1 MSGRAPSPS
10 SASPSCLARSYNA
23 RPQVE
28 TGDYVRTL
36 PVGKTRCVAYTAPP
50 SVGGARITSISQGT
64 YLGPVGL
71 WEQTPAF
78 TSVEVRGYWVNVWA
92 SQPRPKLF
100 ASVVPREVVN
110 AWIAPGWSVWED
122 FPGSRRRSPRRYSHR
137 LITTSP
143 SGRGRRPRPRPR
155 HPPPSPPP
163 N

>member
-64 YLGPVGL
+64 YLGPVGQ

-110 AWIAPGWSVWED
+110 AWIAQGWSVWED
-122 FPGSRRRSPRRYSHR
+122 FPTPPDPVSRREPTGVDAGARAGTP
-137 LITTSP
+137 T
-143 SGRGRRPRPRPR
+143 G
-155 HPPPSPPP
+155 
-163 N
+163 